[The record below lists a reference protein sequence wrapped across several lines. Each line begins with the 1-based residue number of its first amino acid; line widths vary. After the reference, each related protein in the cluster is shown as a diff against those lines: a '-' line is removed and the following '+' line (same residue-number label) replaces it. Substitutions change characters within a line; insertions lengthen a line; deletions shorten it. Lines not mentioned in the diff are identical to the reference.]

1 MTASRH
7 GAHAGRLRLA
17 CLHDREEV
25 SLVAM
30 AWKGGR
36 HRLLSKPVSRS
47 QLVGRWSWLS
57 WMQG

>member
-47 QLVGRWSWLS
+47 QLVGR
-57 WMQG
+57 